1 MQPETA
7 PPALRRQASRPTTS
21 RPISPPRYSPTTAKG
36 GSETDWVCPGGTFCA
51 WDSPNAA
58 SNMIVEKDSA
68 CRLYD
73 IGSAGLGDRIS
84 SYQNRTGVAVGLYN
98 WDGKQWVL
106 ILSVADGKR
115 GNLPGSADKQ
125 TDAVKVCDG

>member
-1 MQPETA
+1 M
-7 PPALRRQASRPTTS
+7 TT
-21 RPISPPRYSPTTAKG
+21 KG
-36 GSETDWVCPGGTFCA
+36 GGGADWACPGGTFCA
-51 WDSPNAA
+51 WDSQDADG
-58 SNMIVEKDSA
+58 NMVVEKDSA

-73 IGSAGLGDRIS
+73 IGSAGLGDQIS

-98 WDGKQWVL
+98 WDGTQWVL
-106 ILSVADGKR
+106 LLDVADGER